1 MKVTASKTALWV
13 NHCAWWARPEV
24 PQDLDRPNEYRN
36 FGLAV
41 HDALEVLRLGGSP
54 DLVAIAGARELTA
67 AQRLAFPRA
76 VDALQ
81 EYRVPLFAESELAW
95 AIDLDMGMGRV
106 LGRNI
111 GRAYKEHGARDGID
125 FCGSADLVWWGTST
139 AHREYIHVLD
149 LKSGYEGLVEDHKPQ
164 LMSNAAGIASAWG
177 ARGAILEVLHLFNG
191 EVKIDT
197 QIVED
202 YELEAHIGVLQA
214 RRRETP
220 NATPVPGPHCSEKYC
235 TAVGSCPEGQRAIAA
250 LVPVDRLTVKLTGA
264 IESAAEAAARVAILP
279 LLKERVKRYEDEC
292 RDWERAHGPV
302 QLADGRWWYE
312 VEGES
317 RAIVASAAAMAVL
330 ADELG
335 DVGAQLA
342 CAVKITQ
349 SSIRA
354 QLEAAGIAPASAAL
368 ERIMLR
374 LEKVGAMKST
384 PRYEH
389 DFRKFPPRTRGA
401 A

>member
-1 MKVTASKTALWV
+1 MKVTASRTALWLL
-13 NHCAWWARPEV
+13 CGYSAREDV
-24 PQDLDRPNEYRN
+24 PRDPDRPNEYRN

-41 HDALEVLRLGGSP
+41 HDALETFRQGWEP
-54 DLVAIAGARELTA
+54 DLLTIADKRELTA

-76 VDALQ
+76 VEALQ
-81 EYRVPLFAESELAW
+81 EYRVPMFAASEVAW
-95 AIDLDMGMGRV
+95 ALDLDTGAGRE

-125 FCGSADLVWWGTST
+125 FCGSADLAWWATT
-139 AHREYIHVLD
+139 NAHQGYIHVLD

-164 LMSNAAGIASAWG
+164 LMSNAAALASAWG

-191 EVKIDT
+191 EVKIDS

-202 YELEAHIGVLQA
+202 YELEAHVAVLQA

-220 NATPVPGPHCSEKYC
+220 TAEPVPGPHCRDKYC
-235 TAVGSCPEGQRAIAA
+235 TAVGSCPVGQRAIAA
-250 LVPVDRLTVKLTGA
+250 LVPVDRLTVKLSGK

-279 LLKERVKRYEDEC
+279 LLKERVQRYEAEC
-292 RDWERAHGPV
+292 RDWEREHGPV

-317 RAIVASAAAMAVL
+317 RAIVPSPEAMAVL

-335 DVGAQLA
+335 DEGAQRA

-354 QLEAAGIAPASAAL
+354 QLEAAGVKPPSAAL

-374 LEKVGAMKST
+374 LEKIGAVKT
-384 PRYEH
+384 TTRHEH
-389 DFRKFPPRTRGA
+389 EFRKFPPRTKGA